1 MWTVRGLMVILT
13 LHFSLL
19 TSTAQ
24 TDNDTMVVDYHI
36 VPVPAQMEARTLP
49 ADLRKTKTLVKSSL
63 DALNGQVA
71 GVQVTNSGN
80 QEAMVSA
87 VRVRGTTSLT
97 GSSDPLVIIDGVT
110 ADLAALATIYP
121 TDIQSIGIWKDAS
134 ETAQYGSRGAAGV
147 IEVTTRKGRAQQ
159 FHISYDG
166 TMGVECINKRL
177 TMLNASQFR
186 QASQALGLD
195 YIDLGYNT
203 NFGKSIERTGLVQNH
218 HIARYRLSLVGA
230 ATDGGNGQDDY
241 NAVRLRAGMPTRLI
255 TLKNLLDER
264 LLELCWEGWRRQDL
278 IRFGQYRSLYDGT
291 GKVDESDGHTTE
303 FPIPADVMALNH
315 NLTQNKGY

>member
-1 MWTVRGLMVILT
+1 MWTVRVLLVLLT

-36 VPVPAQMEARTLP
+36 VPVPAQMEPRTLP
-49 ADLRKTKTLVKSSL
+49 A
-63 DALNGQVA
+63 
-71 GVQVTNSGN
+71 
-80 QEAMVSA
+80 
-87 VRVRGTTSLT
+87 
-97 GSSDPLVIIDGVT
+97 
-110 ADLAALATIYP
+110 
-121 TDIQSIGIWKDAS
+121 DIQSIGIWKDAS

-177 TMLNASQFR
+177 SMLNASQFR

-218 HIARYRLSLVGA
+218 HIAFGGGTSDANYRASIGVMDYKTVIRNNGHQNYTA
-230 ATDGGNGQDDY
+230 KPSPPMSWHSIITSRRTKDIKPYKKQYYYGTDCKSKE
-241 NAVRLRAGMPTRLI
+241 I
-255 TLKNLLDER
+255 
-264 LLELCWEGWRRQDL
+264 
-278 IRFGQYRSLYDGT
+278 S
-291 GKVDESDGHTTE
+291 
-303 FPIPADVMALNH
+303 
-315 NLTQNKGY
+315 

>member
-1 MWTVRGLMVILT
+1 MWTVRVLLVFLT

-36 VPVPAQMEARTLP
+36 VPVPAQMEPRTLP

-121 TDIQSIGIWKDAS
+121 ADIQSIGIWKDAS

-177 TMLNASQFR
+177 SMLNASQFR

-203 NFGKSIERTGLVQNH
+203 NFAKSIERTGLVQNH
-218 HIARYRLSLVGA
+218 HIAFGGGTSDANYRASIGVMDYK
-230 ATDGGNGQDDY
+230 TVIRNNGHQNYTAKLDIWQQ
-241 NAVRLRAGMPTRLI
+241 AF
-255 TLKNLLDER
+255 DER
-264 LLELCWEGWRRQDL
+264 LKVALG
-278 IRFGQYRSLYDGT
+278 GT
-291 GKVDESDGHTTE
+291 GKVDESDGHTTV
-303 FPIPADVMALNH
+303 FPIPADIMALNH